1 MERQRG
7 ISANR
12 NNNPGWH
19 MAKLCQSGKNKLNE
33 NGSCVKVEKTSSM
46 KMENREMENREM
58 ENREMENRE
67 MQYKRTITTTNLE
80 SQLL

>member
-33 NGSCVKVEKTSSM
+33 NGKQGNGKQGNGIQ
-46 KMENREMENREM
+46 ENNYHNEFRVSTLISRPII
-58 ENREMENRE
+58 
-67 MQYKRTITTTNLE
+67 YP
-80 SQLL
+80 